1 LVPAFTVPAGDSP
14 ALSALRPAPGL
25 RSGPLWL
32 GALAAFV
39 WLACSIGLRPLTLPD
54 EGRYAGV
61 AWEMLRSG
69 HWLVPTED
77 GLPFFHK
84 PPLFYWL
91 AAASMRVFGAN
102 AGAARLAPL
111 LGATLG
117 AIGLYCISK
126 RRAGERIARWTVLV
140 LVTMPFFFGG
150 AQFVNLDMLV
160 AGFVALAILFAAHAA
175 LLAREGRPHRLALV
189 GAWAAAA
196 LGVLAK
202 GLIGVVLP
210 GLVIV
215 VWLLATRQARTILA
229 LLSPLGLAAF
239 ALVAVPWFVAVQ
251 MQYPGFAHF
260 FFVYQHFERFAESG
274 FNNAQPWWFFIV
286 TLPLLTLPWSPWLL
300 RSTFKAR
307 ADDTPEAS
315 LWRQLMWTWLIVV
328 LVFFSIPQS
337 KPVGYMMAVIFP
349 VAYLVADAVADRTRN
364 GASPA
369 FHLAVTSA
377 AVAALICIATVAYYS
392 LAYHRDNT
400 ALARTLLRL
409 RAPGDPVVFV
419 GEYFFDIPL
428 HARLAEPVPVISDWH
443 DPSIAKQDNW
453 RRELAEAAPFAP
465 AVAAAVLVDA
475 EHAFALRCGPAPLWV
490 VAKRDA
496 ESGVAALPGA
506 TRVELSN
513 RVALWRVG
521 PGGCAPAEPVRASP

>member
-1 LVPAFTVPAGDSP
+1 A
-14 ALSALRPAPGL
+14 
-25 RSGPLWL
+25 
-32 GALAAFV
+32 
-39 WLACSIGLRPLTLPD
+39 
-54 EGRYAGV
+54 E
-61 AWEMLRSG
+61 
-69 HWLVPTED
+69 
-77 GLPFFHK
+77 
-84 PPLFYWL
+84 
-91 AAASMRVFGAN
+91 
-102 AGAARLAPL
+102 
-111 LGATLG
+111 
-117 AIGLYCISK
+117 
-126 RRAGERIARWTVLV
+126 
-140 LVTMPFFFGG
+140 
-150 AQFVNLDMLV
+150 
-160 AGFVALAILFAAHAA
+160 HAA

-349 VAYLVADAVADRTRN
+349 VAYLVADAVASRTRD
-364 GASPA
+364 GAG
-369 FHLAVTSA
+369 A

-453 RRELAEAAPFAP
+453 RRELVESAPFAP
-465 AVAAAVLVDA
+465 AVA
-475 EHAFALRCGPAPLWV
+475 
-490 VAKRDA
+490 
-496 ESGVAALPGA
+496 
-506 TRVELSN
+506 
-513 RVALWRVG
+513 G
-521 PGGCAPAEPVRASP
+521 PGGCAPPEPVRASP